1 TYIVTANEG
10 DARAYDVDGWWTEEV
25 QVRDL
30 QLDAETFA
38 NAEEIQALEGIGR
51 LAVTS
56 TLGVAND
63 CNPSLSTA
71 QLQELGYED
80 ILGYIETECVYDALY
95 SYGGRSFSIFKV
107 TADGLEWVF
116 DSGSD
121 FEEITAEA

>member
-1 TYIVTANEG
+1 GYKDWSESGEWAGIGFDGSRDTDSIDFRNWPVFGILTPDTIRIYETGDETYIVTANEG

-56 TLGVAND
+56 TLG
-63 CNPSLSTA
+63 
-71 QLQELGYED
+71 
-80 ILGYIETECVYDALY
+80 
-95 SYGGRSFSIFKV
+95 
-107 TADGLEWVF
+107 
-116 DSGSD
+116 
-121 FEEITAEA
+121 

>member
-1 TYIVTANEG
+1 
-10 DARAYDVDGWWTEEV
+10 
-25 QVRDL
+25 L

-71 QLQELGYED
+71 QVQELGYED

-121 FEEITAEA
+121 FEEITAEALPDHFNADHGYREVQFKRRSPNKGPEP